1 MTMTMMMLSSMIR
14 MMMTMRMI
22 RMMMM
27 IRMIRMMLTLTMAES
42 TRGVL
47 PTAGTGSQHKKSCC
61 YREETLRD
69 GDDDVGNNDDGD
81 GDDDGYN
88 D

>member
-1 MTMTMMMLSSMIR
+1 
-14 MMMTMRMI
+14 
-22 RMMMM
+22 M

-69 GDDDVGNNDDGD
+69 GDDDDAVGDDDVGDDDDDGD
-81 GDDDGYN
+81 SDN
-88 D
+88 DVTPLKNLGNLALVFEL